1 MDNFLNSTTPRVV
14 MTEPALTS
22 VNGVLKGR
30 MVYALATL
38 VLATILMSTFQSGR
52 KSLLRIVWFLESLAG
67 GAPHTVTIPGP
78 SGLPLIGSLFE
89 LQGGHVQKISQWT
102 KKYGD
107 VIRVSLGEREAVF
120 INSHEALAKT
130 VVKQGPSYQSR
141 PTFKLF
147 HSDFAS
153 SGIWTVGTSP
163 FSDRLVRTRKA
174 LSSQIAPRNLPV
186 YTPVIHPKLKKLLGD
201 VLDISQGPAV
211 DMAEKLHRFGTGQVS
226 EQLMGTSLDDDI
238 VGMLAE
244 NETNI
249 FRQRTVG
256 SPIRDYI
263 PVMRAAGQVR
273 YTAGKLLKIK
283 DWSFDEKEEKAREY
297 RRTQQVYIN
306 KMVGD
311 LKTRIE
317 SGDETP
323 SILGNILR
331 QGTLK
336 EEEVL
341 LASYTGIA
349 AGVNLGY
356 SLTWIIGYLANRPDL
371 QQNGYEAIQE
381 VYEGQAPKPHD
392 FDRVD
397 YVKGL
402 HSEGSRIYTPVRLG
416 FPRQTLDGAS
426 YGEHKIPKGMLV
438 IMNLMAANRDPNAF
452 DRPDEFL
459 PERWLNGRK
468 GRTDLVGEGGS
479 KIGVTHLTYGVGRR
493 VCPGIDMANRG
504 LYSTLV
510 LLLHFFTWERRPLGE
525 EQKMHVFPPFRAERE
540 CSLEMDALGDTATP
554 TEAQAIPW
562 SAGIKFHCRDAD
574 GLRSWLAS
582 PEH

>member
-1 MDNFLNSTTPRVV
+1 MDPLLNSTVV
-14 MTEPALTS
+14 SPKTEIVSSLVTGARDLGFFYASTAIALTA
-22 VNGVLKGR
+22 VLLGG
-30 MVYALATL
+30 
-38 VLATILMSTFQSGR
+38 FEFGR
-52 KSLLRIVWFLESLAG
+52 KILSRILWFFDGLLG
-67 GAPHTVTIPGP
+67 GAPHTVSLPGP
-78 SGLPLIGSLFE
+78 PGLPIVGNLLE
-89 LQGGHVQKISQWT
+89 LSNGHVPRIAEWT

-107 VIRVSLGEREAVF
+107 VIRVSLGGREAVF
-120 INSHEALAKT
+120 INSHKALSKT
-130 VVKQGPSYQSR
+130 IVKQGPAYQSR

-147 HSDFAS
+147 HQDFAS

-174 LSSQIAPRNLPV
+174 LASQIAPRLLPI
-186 YTPVIHPKLKKLLGD
+186 YTPVIHPKLKKLIGD
-201 VLDISQGPAV
+201 ILTLSQGNAV

-226 EQLMGTSLDDDI
+226 EQLMGTPLDDDI

-256 SPIRDYI
+256 SPARDYI
-263 PVMRAAGQVR
+263 PILSGATWLR
-273 YTAGKLLKIK
+273 YLAGKTLGIK
-283 DWSFDEKEEKAREY
+283 SWSYDEKEEKAREY

-306 KMVGD
+306 KMLGE
-311 LKTRIE
+311 LKQRIE
-317 SGDETP
+317 DGDQTP

-331 QGTLK
+331 QGLLK

-371 QQNGYEAIQE
+371 QENGYEAIRE
-381 VYEGQAPKPHD
+381 TYNGEPPKPHEY
-392 FDRVD
+392 DRVE
-397 YVKGL
+397 YVKAL
-402 HSEGSRIYTPVRLG
+402 HT
-416 FPRQTLDGAS
+416 
-426 YGEHKIPKGMLV
+426 LV
-438 IMNLMAANRDPNAF
+438 IMNLMAANRDPISF
-452 DRPDEFL
+452 DNPNEFI

-468 GRTDLVGEGGS
+468 GRTDSFTEGGD
-479 KIGVTHLTYGVGRR
+479 KLGVTHLTYGCGRR

-510 LLLHFFTWERRPLGE
+510 LLLHFFTWERQPLGE
-525 EQKMHVFPPFRAERE
+525 EEKKLVFPPFRAERE
-540 CSLEMDALGDTATP
+540 CSLQMDAIADTATP

-562 SAGIKFHCRDAD
+562 SAGIKFHCRDPE
-574 GLRSWLAS
+574 GLRAWIAS
-582 PEH
+582 VET